1 MQACTCAK
9 NEPFRKALAI
19 RKKIYFLGDVS
30 KSLEILAYQV
40 FRASSDFLWN
50 DEDDDEEE
58 EERNRFSF
66 NPNNVSD
73 SNNNFISNQ
82 SKFPESWNKF
92 IKFIR

>member
-30 KSLEILAYQV
+30 KSLEILAYHV

-50 DEDDDEEE
+50 DEDDE
-58 EERNRFSF
+58 EERNHFSF
-66 NPNNVSD
+66 NPHNVSD
-73 SNNNFISNQ
+73 SNNNLMSNQ
-82 SKFPESWNKF
+82 SKFSESWNKF